1 MGVTISY
8 KIIMKDTVKLQN
20 HGNTKMVAHRGV
32 SGLETENTAAAFIAA
47 GNRSYWGVETDIYRT
62 IDGNYI
68 CNHDGRS
75 GRICE
80 VDLVMEQSTLAA
92 LRALTLK
99 DKDGKSDRG
108 ELKLC
113 LPSEYRKICEHYG
126 KVCVPELKS
135 TFTETEIA
143 EILAIFDGY
152 LDNTVFISF
161 NYHNLELIK
170 AARPEQKVQFL
181 TSEVDDALIAKL
193 KETSMDLDIHF
204 QGLTEEKLAACHKA
218 GIVVNCWTV
227 DNQEDAARL
236 IGWGGDQI
244 TSNILE

>member
-1 MGVTISY
+1 MHN
-8 KIIMKDTVKLQN
+8 TVKLAN
-20 HGNTKMVAHRGV
+20 HGSTVMVAHRGV

-47 GNRSYWGVETDIYRT
+47 GNRTYFGVETDIYRT
-62 IDGNYI
+62 VDGHYI

-80 VDLVMEQSTLAA
+80 VDMEMEKSTLTD

-99 DKDGKSDRG
+99 DRDGKSDRG

-135 TFTETEIA
+135 AFTEAEIA
-143 EILAIFDGY
+143 DILAIFEGY
-152 LDNTVFISF
+152 LDNTIFISF
-161 NYHNLELIK
+161 NYHNLELVK

-181 TSEVDDALIAKL
+181 TGEVDEVLIAKL
-193 KETSMDLDIHF
+193 KDAGMDLDIYF
-204 QGLTEEKLAACHKA
+204 QGLTEEKIKACHEA

-227 DNQEDAARL
+227 DNPADADRL
-236 IGWGGDQI
+236 IGWGVDQI